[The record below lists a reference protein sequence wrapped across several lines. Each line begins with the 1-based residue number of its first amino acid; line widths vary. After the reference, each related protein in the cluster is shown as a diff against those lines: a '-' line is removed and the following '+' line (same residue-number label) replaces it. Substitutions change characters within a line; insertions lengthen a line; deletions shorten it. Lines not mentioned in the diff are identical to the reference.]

1 MPKYQCI
8 ALLLLSFAQDS
19 IAQSSVDAPSH
30 KQPVILIST
39 GLVPNTRYNAF
50 KMSLAANNLFF
61 QRYGLYTS
69 IETSTTTTYFT
80 NIYGVTGTI
89 NKYFYGF
96 AGVDIFTKYGL
107 LTKGGGIRKE
117 LGLGFIPFDFA
128 LVKVGWSLDVGLTLE
143 AGVRFD
149 LQPIPGR

>member
-1 MPKYQCI
+1 MPKYLWV
-8 ALLLLSFAQDS
+8 ALLLLSVAQVS
-19 IAQSSVDAPSH
+19 IAQSEDDAPSH
-30 KQPVILIST
+30 KQPVRLIST
-39 GLVPNTRYNAF
+39 GIVPNPQYNAF

-69 IETSTTTTYFT
+69 IESSTNSTYFA

-96 AGVDIFTKYGL
+96 AGVDLFTKYGL
-107 LTKGGGIRKE
+107 FTPGGIRKE
-117 LGLGFIPFDFA
+117 MGIGFIPFDFA